1 MNETI
6 GEDEITKSDKKAF
19 AIVVHVLY
27 FSILSCGVAA
37 GMSNHN
43 DSLINGALILTI
55 IAGVVACL
63 INGLKQI
70 SITLAIALLVSL
82 FFNFVITKEVLQQN
96 KLEKFYSSHLY
107 QNQNYANTENG
118 KIIKKALE
126 AYNEDNYKIAFDVLK
141 KHDQN
146 ESKNIEDVM
155 NLVNV
160 TKAITPELIPDLKVA
175 MADDFVSI
183 EEYNILK
190 EKAVKNITS
199 KKLTTEQLVLLGS
212 IK

>member
-6 GEDEITKSDKKAF
+6 GETEITKSDKKAF
-19 AIVVHVLY
+19 AILVHVMY
-27 FSILSCGVAA
+27 FIILSCAFFA
-37 GMSNHN
+37 GLSYHN
-43 DSLINGALILTI
+43 DSTINNAFIITI
-55 IAGVVACL
+55 VAAIAACL
-63 INGLKQI
+63 INGFKQI
-70 SITLAIALLVSL
+70 YITLTIAVIVSL

-96 KLEKFYSSHLY
+96 KLEKFYTSHLY

-118 KIIKKALE
+118 KIIKEALE
-126 AYNEDNYKIAFDVLK
+126 AYNDDNYKVAFDVLK
-141 KHDQN
+141 KYDQN

-175 MADDFVSI
+175 MADNFVSV
-183 EEYNILK
+183 EEYNILRQ
-190 EKAVKNITS
+190 KAIKNITS